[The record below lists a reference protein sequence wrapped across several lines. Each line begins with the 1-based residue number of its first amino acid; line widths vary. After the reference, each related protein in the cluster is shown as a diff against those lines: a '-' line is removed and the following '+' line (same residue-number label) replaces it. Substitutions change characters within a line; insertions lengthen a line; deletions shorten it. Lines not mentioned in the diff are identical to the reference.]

1 MADPPGAASAP
12 VRRVGTLL
20 EHPHPL
26 RKWFVAILAVW
37 VALTF
42 LLWGRLAQD
51 AIPYQVAADLVHAHP
66 SQVYASRSG
75 DLYDLQA
82 PFARKWCQLAPSGTH
97 CDQVAV
103 AFVSAPPSLPFAVLL
118 GAPGAKA
125 GVALARLLA
134 SLSLVVGMGIL
145 WNRLADRSPE
155 APTYLVVS
163 ALLLTPMASVPIVLG
178 QTSPYLFL
186 LACLGVQR
194 TVRPAR
200 RWAVAGLWAL
210 TIALKLFPAVLGL
223 VLLWQRRFRLIGCAL
238 ISVVALSVL
247 SLVVAPVSIWSD
259 FVRASVDVTKHSIGN
274 PYSGSL
280 DNLSHSIWAPL
291 TENHLLSLAS
301 LGVRATIGVWLWW
314 WGVRD
319 ADDDVQ
325 WATAWLLVLLV
336 VPLVWWHYLWV
347 AVAALGFVLADRAVD
362 RKWLVALPVLA
373 ALTIPA
379 SLGKADGQV
388 WVIVQ
393 GLFLIAAAVAV
404 PVIAR
409 TGRSSRALRGGS
421 IRAADPSAQP

>member
-1 MADPPGAASAP
+1 MADPPGAAAP
-12 VRRVGTLL
+12 VRSARVLL

-82 PFARKWCQLAPSGTH
+82 PFARKWCQMAPAGTH
-97 CDQVAV
+97 CDRVAV
-103 AFVSAPPSLPFAVLL
+103 AFVSVPPSLPFAVLL
-118 GAPGAKA
+118 GAPGTEA

-134 SLSLVVGMGIL
+134 SLSLAVGMGIL

-155 APTYLVVS
+155 APAYLVAS

-186 LACLGVQR
+186 LACLGVAG

-200 RWAVAGLWAL
+200 RWTVAGLWAL
-210 TIALKLFPAVLGL
+210 TIALKLFPAALGV
-223 VLLWQRRFRLIGCAL
+223 VLLWQRRFRLIACTL
-238 ISVVALSVL
+238 ISLVALSAL

-259 FVRASVDVTKHSIGN
+259 FVRASVDVTKSSIGN

-280 DNLSHSIWAPL
+280 DNVAHAIWAPL
-291 TENHLLSLAS
+291 TQNRLLSTAS
-301 LGVRATIGVWLWW
+301 LAVRGALAVWLWW

-325 WATAWLLVLLV
+325 WATGWLLVLLV

-347 AVAALGFVLADRAVD
+347 AVAALGLVLADRAVD
-362 RKWLVALPVLA
+362 RKWLVTLPVLA

-379 SLGKADGQV
+379 SLGKADGEV
-388 WVIVQ
+388 WVILQ
-393 GLFLIAAAVAV
+393 GLFLIAAALVV
-404 PVIAR
+404 PLIAR
-409 TGRSSRALRGGS
+409 TGRSGRASARAS
-421 IRAADPSAQP
+421 ARAADPSPHP